1 MGLGL
6 PAESPTEIDE
16 GNGGL
21 SDVRLVSRPQS
32 AGPAISPG
40 QPM

>member
-16 GNGGL
+16 GNGGP
-21 SDVRLVSRPQS
+21 SEFRLVRRLQS

-40 QPM
+40 RPM